1 MVSAPEPRDEPE
13 PTHDADVANY
23 MREALELYNALRP
36 EPLPTP
42 SALQRSHGDE
52 MPPAL
57 MPLLYNPPEHLLLI
71 THLMN
76 KPNGFPVRVFW
87 PAPEQVRRVK
97 SQLLHPPKKK
107 HEPTRALNRR
117 RSTTIC
123 WVPTLASCTSQ
134 ERSRTSPNYHML
146 FAPLSEPNLS

>member
-1 MVSAPEPRDEPE
+1 MSPSQHMMQTW
-13 PTHDADVANY
+13 PTTCEKRWNCAMPCGPSPCRH
-23 MREALELYNALRP
+23 
-36 EPLPTP
+36 LPH
-42 SALQRSHGDE
+42 RSVVMGMT

-71 THLMN
+71 TRLMN

-134 ERSRTSPNYHML
+134 ERSRTSPDYHML
-146 FAPLSEPNLS
+146 FAQLSEPNLS

>member
-13 PTHDADVANY
+13 PAHDADVANY

-57 MPLLYNPPEHLLLI
+57 MPLLYNPPENLLLI
-71 THLMN
+71 AHSMS
-76 KPNGFPVRVFW
+76 KPKRSHVRVFW

-97 SQLLHPPKKK
+97 SQLV
-107 HEPTRALNRR
+107 TRPRR
-117 RSTTIC
+117 N
-123 WVPTLASCTSQ
+123 PSQ
-134 ERSRTSPNYHML
+134 RGL
-146 FAPLSEPNLS
+146 